1 MNIPYLLTGL
11 ERLFNEGQTI
21 KANAS
26 SYVMLVAMALLF
38 SFGYFVFA
46 TFLWKKRVKTKS
58 GEVLKQKSEQK
69 YKAFRKN
76 RVTYLDKKQQNY
88 REKLSTGVFIGYTD
102 FKERILLNSNELNYH
117 MLGTGKTPLI
127 ASLMEAAL
135 QQ

>member
-11 ERLFNEGQTI
+11 ERLVNEGHPI

-26 SYVMLVAMALLF
+26 SYMMLVAMALLF

-58 GEVLKQKSEQK
+58 GEVLKQKSEQN

-76 RVTYLDKKQQNY
+76 RVTFLDKKQQNY
-88 REKLSTGVFIGYTD
+88 REKLSTGVFIWYRD

-117 MLGTGKTPLI
+117 ML
-127 ASLMEAAL
+127 AAG
-135 QQ
+135 